1 MPLYAYTAINRS
13 GKEFSAERD
22 TKDRDELQRI
32 LRDEGL
38 MLVSAEDV
46 DMKGMGRGAL
56 SEVIHLIERMRGVS
70 IFEKMIF
77 ARNLS
82 VMIKSGLSM
91 TRSLTAISEET
102 KNERFKII
110 ILGLVDFLNRG
121 KSFGEALSDHRDVF
135 GDLFI
140 HMVQAGELSGKLDQV
155 LLLLARQM
163 KKDYDLRSRVRSAL
177 IYPAIIISVLVV
189 IGFLFMTYV
198 VPTLSQTL
206 TELHVELPLS
216 TQIIIFISNLFVQ
229 YTVTVVSALI
239 IAGIL
244 FYLSIR
250 SETGK
255 PIWDAFTLRVPLIGE
270 LLKKMNTARI
280 TRTLAYL
287 LSSGVPILRSLEIA
301 SSVVGNTGYQ
311 KSLMELSREVTQG
324 KAMGQFFHQDQKLY
338 DPLVAEMVSAGEET
352 GKISNM
358 LIEIAVFFEQDIS
371 ESTKNLSSIIEPFLM
386 ITIGVIV
393 GFFALSVF
401 QPIYGS
407 LGVI

>member
-1 MPLYAYTAINRS
+1 MPIYAYTAINRS

-32 LRDEGL
+32 LHDEGL

-46 DMKGMGRGAL
+46 DTHSMGRGAF
-56 SEVIHLIERMRGVS
+56 SEVVHFIEKIQGVS

-102 KNERFKII
+102 KNERFRII
-110 ILGLVDFLNRG
+110 ILGVIDSLSRG
-121 KSFGEALSDHRDVF
+121 KSFSEALSGYQDVF
-135 GDLFI
+135 HDLFV

-177 IYPAIIISVLVV
+177 IYPAIIISVLMI

-206 TELHVELPLS
+206 AELHVELPLS
-216 TQIIIFISNLFVQ
+216 TQVIIFISNILVE
-229 YTVTVVSALI
+229 YTLTVLI
-239 IAGIL
+239 GAVILATL
-244 FYLSIR
+244 FYLVIT

-255 PIWDAFTLRVPLIGE
+255 PTWDAFTLKIPLIGK
-270 LLKKMNTARI
+270 LLKKMNTARM

-287 LSSGVPILRSLEIA
+287 FSSGVPILRSLEIT
-301 SSVVGNTGYQ
+301 SSVVGNTGYK

-324 KAMGQFFHQDQKLY
+324 KAMGQFFHRDEQLY

-358 LIEIAVFFEQDIS
+358 LIEIAVFFEQDIA

-407 LGVI
+407 LGAI